1 MKKSVREEVKKIEK
15 RKGRNME
22 KWDRYIWRDIFV
34 YLFPSEDFVEE
45 FKDKLDWEDL
55 VISERYEKY
64 CKDKKRKKSTLPI
77 WYERKIEPTVRD
89 VVKLLR
95 DNGINTECSCGHEKY
110 VQCQCVNEGFIERV
124 DGILFVGG
132 FRNYKIELSL
142 VREDGH
148 LRDTMHIYFKDMEE
162 MEKK

>member
-1 MKKSVREEVKKIEK
+1 MNVNLSEDFIREFQDKLDWRKIFL
-15 RKGRNME
+15 
-22 KWDRYIWRDIFV
+22 YQI
-34 YLFPSEDFVEE
+34 PSEDFVEE

-55 VISERYEKY
+55 IISDKYEKHS
-64 CKDKKRKKSTLPI
+64 KNKRKKNTMPT

-95 DNGINTECSCGHEKY
+95 NNGINTECSCGHEKY

-124 DGILFVGG
+124 DGILFVNG
-132 FRNYKIELSL
+132 FRNYRIKLSL
-142 VREDGH
+142 IREDGH
-148 LRDTMHIYFKDMEE
+148 LRDTMTIHFDNLDE